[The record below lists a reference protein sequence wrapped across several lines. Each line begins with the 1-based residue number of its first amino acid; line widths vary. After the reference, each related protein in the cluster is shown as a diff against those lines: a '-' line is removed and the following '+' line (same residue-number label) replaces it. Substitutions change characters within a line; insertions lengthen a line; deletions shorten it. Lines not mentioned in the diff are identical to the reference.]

1 MADESASF
9 SFFVRIG
16 HREVVILGNTLVLA
30 RPHLPKPGRDF
41 VMWMPRSRLVRR
53 IQPPARAVR

>member
-30 RPHLPKPGRDF
+30 RPHLPKPGRDL
-41 VMWMPRSRLVRR
+41 VM
-53 IQPPARAVR
+53 